1 MTHTLIQGRHAL
13 LSRTPGLLTSC
24 QWTLGGQLK
33 VHYSS
38 SSLIFVR
45 RFVIFLY
52 HEFFMTMRPGT
63 FLLGKRMAMEFSIL
77 NIIFNIYILY
87 ALPVRAQTGVSS
99 AVWVVPDGDTA
110 DLSKTYTEGITL
122 QVTWNP
128 VPEGY
133 KFNTLSNLW
142 VTTWD
147 YQNTQFSQLLTE
159 NVNTNNSG
167 TYDWTITIPT
177 KILSKDAKY
186 VLRFKDLSS
195 VYNASSQ
202 EVSSTGFLVIDGGSS
217 SSSTTSS
224 GQTSST
230 ISSSQ
235 TSSSAS
241 STSSAST
248 VATSPVT
255 SSAGIATPSA
265 TSSSTPTSE
274 DNDNGLSG
282 GAKAGIAV
290 GIVVAALLIAGLAF
304 YIFRRRRNAK
314 STSTRPPTDLLTEP
328 SVYYDPPKQY
338 FTGNTTNVVAEI
350 GGRERVELQGS

>member
-1 MTHTLIQGRHAL
+1 
-13 LSRTPGLLTSC
+13 
-24 QWTLGGQLK
+24 
-33 VHYSS
+33 
-38 SSLIFVR
+38 
-45 RFVIFLY
+45 
-52 HEFFMTMRPGT
+52 
-63 FLLGKRMAMEFSIL
+63 MAMEFSIL
-77 NIIFNIYILY
+77 NFIFNIYILY

-99 AVWVVPDGDTA
+99 AVWVVPDGNTA

-122 QVTWNP
+122 QVTWNS

-147 YQNTQFSQLLTE
+147 YENTQFSQLLTE

-167 TYDWTITIPT
+167 TYDWTITIPA
-177 KILSKDAKY
+177 KILNKDAKY

-202 EVSSTGFLVIDGGSS
+202 EVSSTGFLVINGGSS
-217 SSSTTSS
+217 S
-224 GQTSST
+224 SST

-235 TSSSAS
+235 TSSQTSIQTFSSAS
-241 STSSAST
+241 STSSTST
-248 VATSPVT
+248 VAISPAT
-255 SSAGIATPSA
+255 SSGGIVTPSA
-265 TSSSTPTSE
+265 TSSSTPISG

-304 YIFRRRRNAK
+304 YIFRRRRNGK
-314 STSTRPPTDLLTEP
+314 STSTRPQTDFPAEP
-328 SVYYDPPKQY
+328 AVYYDPPKQY